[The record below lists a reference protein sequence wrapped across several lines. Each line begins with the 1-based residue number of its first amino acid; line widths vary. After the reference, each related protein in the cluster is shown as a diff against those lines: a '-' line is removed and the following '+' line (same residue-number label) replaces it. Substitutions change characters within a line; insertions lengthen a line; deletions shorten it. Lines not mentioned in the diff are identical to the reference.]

1 MAFIHS
7 SEQTAAKAE
16 ALARD
21 FKNVVSDA
29 EELLQAL
36 GNDGDAKIKAM
47 KSRVQASLNQARERL
62 GELQSS
68 VVDNAKAAANATD
81 QYVHHNPWQA
91 VGISALVGAFVGYL
105 IGRR

>member
-1 MAFIHS
+1 MAFMHPS
-7 SEQTAAKAE
+7 AQSAAKAE

-21 FKNVVSDA
+21 FKNVVADA

-36 GNDGDAKIKAM
+36 GNDGDARVKAM

-62 GELQSS
+62 GDMQSS
-68 VVDNAKAAANATD
+68 VVDSAKAAANATD
-81 QYVHHNPWQA
+81 EYVHHNPWQA
-91 VGISALVGAFVGYL
+91 IGVVAVFGALVGYL

>member
-7 SEQTAAKAE
+7 SAQTAAKAD

-29 EELLQAL
+29 EELLRAL
-36 GNDGDAKIKAM
+36 GNDGDAKIKEM
-47 KSRVQASLNQARERL
+47 KSRVQESLKQTREQL
-62 GELQSS
+62 NELQSS
-68 VVDNAKAAANATD
+68 AVDSARVAANATD

-91 VGISALVGAFVGYL
+91 VGVSALVGAFVGYL